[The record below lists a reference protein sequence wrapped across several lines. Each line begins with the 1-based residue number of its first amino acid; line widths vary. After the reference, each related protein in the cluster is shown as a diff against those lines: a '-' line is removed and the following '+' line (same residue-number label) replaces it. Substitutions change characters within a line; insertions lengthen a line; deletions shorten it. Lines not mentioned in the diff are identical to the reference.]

1 MGNIQYVTQHAD
13 IFTTQGEY
21 ILLYRGPYVGIA
33 DLNGEWI
40 MKTLTWQLTRDAK
53 FDIRY

>member
-1 MGNIQYVTQHAD
+1 MGAMCLP
-13 IFTTQGEY
+13 GEY

-40 MKTLTWQLTRDAK
+40 MKTLTWEMTRDAEN
-53 FDIRY
+53 IGWNY